1 MRQLK
6 VRALVKGVSFGLA
19 VLVIGN
25 GALFLWVI
33 TGTGQ
38 LYYLTA
44 YMKLIAFM
52 ALAVAGLMGGMT
64 AGWQGWKHG
73 GWIGLI
79 LSACTLVFGG
89 IVVPQL
95 NSMGYIMTK
104 LLYGAFIGGAAAV
117 CGVNLSFVRR
127 RKRFS
132 KKINNKS
139 LC

>member
-6 VRALVKGVSFGLA
+6 VRALIKGVSYGFI
-19 VLVIGN
+19 VLIIGY
-25 GALFLWVI
+25 GALFLWVV
-33 TGTGQ
+33 TGTGK

-44 YMKLIAFM
+44 YLKLIAFT
-52 ALAVAGLMGGMT
+52 AVAVAGLMGGMT
-64 AGWQGWKHG
+64 ARWQGWKHG

-79 LSACTLVFGG
+79 LSACTLAFGG
-89 IVVPQL
+89 IMVPQL

-132 KKINNKS
+132 KKINNNS
-139 LC
+139 LY